1 MKLKIIAAIIFV
13 FTALIV
19 SCQSEE
25 AVEYNRY
32 FTAGSLTYQNH
43 CQNCHGAKGEGLV
56 GLIPPLADT
65 AFIKANKT
73 SLACA
78 VKYGLR
84 GKVTVAGR
92 QFQEKMP
99 PSNLPDI
106 EIAYALTYIGNSF
119 GNKLGIIDVEQVGVD
134 LAKCK

>member
-1 MKLKIIAAIIFV
+1 MKLKAIAGIV
-13 FTALIV
+13 FILAALIV
-19 SCQSEE
+19 SCQSVEE
-25 AVEYNRY
+25 VEYNRY

-43 CQNCHGAKGEGLV
+43 CQNCHGAKGEGLI
-56 GLIPPLADT
+56 GLIPPLTDT
-65 AFIKANKT
+65 AFIKANKA

-78 VKYGLR
+78 VKYGLH
-84 GKVTVAGR
+84 GKVTVSGR

-119 GNKLGIIDVEQVGVD
+119 GNKLGKIDVEQVGVD
-134 LAKCK
+134 LKGCK